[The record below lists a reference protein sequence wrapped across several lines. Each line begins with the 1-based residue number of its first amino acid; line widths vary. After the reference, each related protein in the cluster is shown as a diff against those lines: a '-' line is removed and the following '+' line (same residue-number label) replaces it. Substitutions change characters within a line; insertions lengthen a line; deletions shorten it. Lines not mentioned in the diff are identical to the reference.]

1 MINLN
6 ENCIVPGIEISFSM
20 TLANVELVNINPKSC
35 TISLKLETVFITR
48 ANFNKL
54 LRGQTLNYKIVEREY
69 EGVMFKWV
77 AVSKFSIF

>member
-1 MINLN
+1 MINSN
-6 ENCIVPGIEISFSM
+6 ENCIVPGIEMSFSM

-35 TISLKLETVFITR
+35 TITLGLENVFITR

-54 LRGQTLNYKIVEREY
+54 LRGETLNYKLIEREY
-69 EGVMFKWV
+69 QGVMLKWV